1 MTVEGDGQRVLVR
14 ITGRGMFGSG
24 SADVEPRLVDLMNR
38 IGEALREEPGRV
50 TVLGHTDNKPIRTV
64 RYPSNFHLSSARA
77 QGAPPTSS
85 RRRPATP
92 ARFTSEGRADN
103 DPIASNGTPEGREA
117 EPAHRGHPV
126 SGKAR

>member
-50 TVLGHTDNKPIRTV
+50 TVLGHTDDKPIRTV

-77 QGAPPTSS
+77 KAAADILVTATG
-85 RRRPATP
+85 TP

-103 DPIASNGTPEGREA
+103 DPIASNGTPEGREQNRRI
-117 EPAHRGHPV
+117 EIILYP
-126 SGKAR
+126 GKDR